1 VGGRKRLAA
10 TTSPRVVLLSKQLL
24 RSLPDD
30 AASKI
35 EPIDYAN
42 HHDDPKQG
50 LGPGVHANEEINF
63 VAPI

>member
-1 VGGRKRLAA
+1 
-10 TTSPRVVLLSKQLL
+10 LSKQLL

-35 EPIDYAN
+35 EPIGYAN

-50 LGPGVHANEEINF
+50 LGPGVHANEEINL